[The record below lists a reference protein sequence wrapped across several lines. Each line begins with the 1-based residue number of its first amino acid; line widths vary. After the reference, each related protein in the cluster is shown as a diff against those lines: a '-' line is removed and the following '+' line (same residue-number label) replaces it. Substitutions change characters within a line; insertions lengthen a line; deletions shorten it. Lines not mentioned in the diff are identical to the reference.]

1 MGVSLFFM
9 CFLGGLLNFVLCEVG
24 ATHEVG
30 SGHAFFAGKL
40 DLVEMDVAVEDCN
53 FEDLFA
59 IADEGAYG
67 VGWGA
72 EFFADFVDF
81 HISGVACWVGEFEPS
96 SRVWC

>member
-1 MGVSLFFM
+1 M

-30 SGHAFFAGKL
+30 GGHAFFAGKL
-40 DLVEMDVAVEDCN
+40 HLVEVDVAVLYSN

-59 IADEGAYG
+59 IADEGACG

-72 EFFADFVDF
+72 ELFADFVDF
-81 HISGVACWVGEFEPS
+81 HISGIACWVGEFEPS
-96 SRVWC
+96 SRVWG